1 MSAVLELTE
10 RPREEISAD
19 KAVNLFPESS
29 RFTVKI
35 YDLMVEK
42 GILTEND
49 NVELLNGA
57 IINKMPKGTKHT
69 STNTLITRYFYKV
82 LGEQAV
88 IRVQDPILLND
99 VSEPEPDIVLA
110 RLPLEKYLQ
119 SHPTPADIF
128 LIIEVS
134 DSTLSFDRRE
144 KGLAYARAGI
154 VQYLIVNV
162 ENNTVEDY
170 QKPAVDGFQ
179 TKQTYAAGDKFRLA
193 AFPDLEIAVE
203 DFLPN

>member
-19 KAVNLFPESS
+19 KAVNLFPESY

-134 DSTLSFDRRE
+134 DSTLSFDRND
-144 KGLAYARAGI
+144 KGAAYSRAGI
-154 VQYLIVNV
+154 AQYLIVNV
-162 ENNTVEDY
+162 ENKTIFSARD
-170 QKPAVDGFQ
+170 
-179 TKQTYAAGDKFRLA
+179 
-193 AFPDLEIAVE
+193 
-203 DFLPN
+203 